1 MTSKGNENVVA
12 KEKLGKRMLAF
23 IEEKFNKLWDPITLF
38 CVLCLFI
45 LVLSMILSLAGVTAV
60 HPGTGATLEV
70 VNLLSKS
77 GLQMFVS
84 TITSS
89 FQSFPPLGLVII
101 VMMGVG
107 LADKAGLMTT
117 FLRRSVSGASRTLV
131 TAIVVFLG
139 INAVAAG
146 DAGFVVLPPLAAVV
160 FLGMGRHPLAG
171 LYAAYAS
178 VASGFAACL
187 FVQMGDVIATS
198 FTIPAAQLIDPSY
211 TATPAMNLYFMAASA
226 VVLLPVG
233 VWVNNRIVEPRL
245 GEYVRPDDV
254 RVEDQGI
261 TELERKGL
269 RWAGITLLVSVVVM
283 IALCIGPNAFFADP
297 ETGALTGGN
306 APLMKGIVPIV
317 TVLFLL
323 PGLAFGIAAGTIR
336 SDRDAVRM
344 MSESVSEL
352 GGYIV
357 LAFFASQFMT
367 LFAKSNLGAII
378 SIKGAESLQAAG
390 ISGIPLL
397 VGLILLCCFINLFLG
412 SAGAKWAILAPIFV
426 PMFMLLGYDPAL
438 TQACY
443 RVGDSLTNTLT
454 PLFSYFPILLGFIRK
469 YQKDAGLGTVLANM
483 LPYSLAFGV
492 VWVVL
497 LIVFVVFNIPVGIG
511 GGIYW

>member
-1 MTSKGNENVVA
+1 MTDNGNAVA
-12 KEKLGKRMLAF
+12 KEKLGKRMLAL

-38 CVLCLFI
+38 CVLCGII
-45 LVLSMILSLAGVTAV
+45 LLLSMILSKANITAV

-84 TITSS
+84 SITSS

-178 VASGFAACL
+178 VAGGFAACL

-198 FTIPAAQLIDPSY
+198 FTIPAAQLIDPNY
-211 TATPAMNLYFMAASA
+211 TGTPAMNLYFMAASA

-233 VWVNNRIVEPRL
+233 VWVNNRIIEPRL
-245 GEYVRPDDV
+245 GKYEGA
-254 RVEDQGI
+254 VEVESQEV
-261 TELERKGL
+261 TEQERRGL
-269 RWAGITLLVSVVVM
+269 RWAGVTLLVLVVALV
-283 IALCIGPNAFFADP
+283 ALCIGPNAFFADP
-297 ETGALTGGN
+297 ENGDIFGFN

-323 PGLAFGIAAGTIR
+323 PGLAYGIAARTIK

-344 MSESVSEL
+344 MSDSVSEL

-367 LFAKSNLGAII
+367 LFSKSNLGAII
-378 SIKGAESLQAAG
+378 SIKGAEALQTAG

-397 VGLILLCCFINLFLG
+397 IGMILLCCFINLFLG

-426 PMFMLLGYDPAL
+426 PMFMLLGYNPAL
-438 TQACY
+438 TQVCY
-443 RVGDSLTNTLT
+443 RIGDSLTNTLT

-492 VWVVL
+492 VWILL

>member
-1 MTSKGNENVVA
+1 M
-12 KEKLGKRMLAF
+12 
-23 IEEKFNKLWDPITLF
+23 
-38 CVLCLFI
+38 
-45 LVLSMILSLAGVTAV
+45 AGVTAV

-84 TITSS
+84 SITAS

-117 FLRRSVSGASRTLV
+117 FLRKSVSGASKTLV

-198 FTIPAAQLIDPSY
+198 FTIPAAQLIDPNYMS
-211 TATPAMNLYFMAASA
+211 TPAMNLYFMAVSA
-226 VVLLPVG
+226 VILLPVG
-233 VWVNNRIVEPRL
+233 VWVSNRIVEPRL
-245 GEYVRPDDV
+245 GVYEQTEDIE
-254 RVEDQGI
+254 VETHEI
-261 TELERKGL
+261 TEQEKKGL
-269 RWAGITLLVSVVVM
+269 KWAGITLLVTTVIIVV
-283 IALCIGPNAFFADP
+283 LCIGPNAFFADP
-297 ETGALTGGN
+297 ETGDIFGFN
-306 APLMKGIVPIV
+306 APLMKGVVPIV
-317 TVLFLL
+317 TALFLL
-323 PGLAFGIAAGTIR
+323 PGLAYGIAARTIR

-378 SIKGAESLQAAG
+378 SIKGAEGLQAAG
-390 ISGIPLL
+390 INGIPLL
-397 VGLILLCCFINLFLG
+397 IGLILLCCFINLFLG

-426 PMFMLLGYDPAL
+426 PMFMLLGYNPAL
-438 TQACY
+438 TQVCY
-443 RVGDSLTNTLT
+443 RIGDSLTNTLT

-492 VWVVL
+492 VWVLLLVGFVL
-497 LIVFVVFNIPVGIG
+497 LNIPLGIG
-511 GGIYW
+511 GGIYY